1 MNLSLYYRKSSS
13 FLLSIN
19 KPCKGFPSGSVCEE
33 SACQCRRRGF
43 DPWRRAWQPTPVFLP
58 GESHRQR
65 SLVGY
70 SPWGGKESDTA
81 GATEHAQKPVP
92 QLLTVLL
99 QPMNAQIAVSWVLR
113 ILNICSIFNIFHFVL
128 TLDLQTLIQELT
140 LNHNYCFGPLCV
152 CKTTGDH

>member
-1 MNLSLYYRKSSS
+1 MKKMYETWVQSLGRKDS
-13 FLLSIN
+13 LE
-19 KPCKGFPSGSVCEE
+19 KGML
-33 SACQCRRRGF
+33 
-43 DPWRRAWQPTPVFLP
+43 PTPVFFP

-99 QPMNAQIAVSWVLR
+99 QPMNAQIAVS
-113 ILNICSIFNIFHFVL
+113 
-128 TLDLQTLIQELT
+128 
-140 LNHNYCFGPLCV
+140 
-152 CKTTGDH
+152 